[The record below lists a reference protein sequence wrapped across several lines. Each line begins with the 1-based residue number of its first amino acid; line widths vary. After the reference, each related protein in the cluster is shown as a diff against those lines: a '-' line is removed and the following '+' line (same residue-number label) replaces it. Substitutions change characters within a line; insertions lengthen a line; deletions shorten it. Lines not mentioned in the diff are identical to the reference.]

1 MKGSIYRAAKNLRV
15 NTNIRELFLFLKIK
29 LFITLKPY
37 KPLTDYH
44 KRILTMRLPLNFV
57 IIFLYFWIAKEEMY
71 MHRDGYEPI
80 KVLPD
85 HYARLQDNI
94 CIFIFSARSV
104 FKTQILSNSIFFRL
118 TLKIFLSVYS

>member
-1 MKGSIYRAAKNLRV
+1 
-15 NTNIRELFLFLKIK
+15 
-29 LFITLKPY
+29 
-37 KPLTDYH
+37 
-44 KRILTMRLPLNFV
+44 
-57 IIFLYFWIAKEEMY
+57 

-118 TLKIFLSVYS
+118 TFKIFLSLYSWLQSITVSLSKKTKYSQK